1 MTELGLWAPISRP
14 MRKVEIMLLKFFLV
28 EEEHEHLELFQ
39 VFCFIFKIH
48 VDLVAFYPTVYV

>member
-1 MTELGLWAPISRP
+1 